1 MACNR
6 RFIVTIRDVSI
17 RRCRRAP
24 AEHSPGYSMIEC
36 LIVLTIL
43 AILATLAQMAWT
55 KHLIQARRTEATS
68 SLLSAAAAQESFF
81 SATRQYAANLW
92 SPAPQGLGLAA
103 TEYDWYRLSVE
114 SLRDDGFVMAARPSP
129 GSTQLKDKDC
139 LIFTIDHIGRRG
151 SAPARP
157 GVCWR

>member
-1 MACNR
+1 MACSR
-6 RFIVTIRDVSI
+6 RFIVTIRDISN

-24 AEHSPGYSMIEC
+24 VEHSLGYSMIEL

-114 SLRDDGFVMAARPSP
+114 SVRDDGFVMAARPSP